1 MTLPRTNYKVQ
12 RNSSKL
18 FTYFL
23 NANRLNYYYI
33 FIMESDFIKSL
44 SYEDIKDFFLHFTV
58 LVIFISFLKI
68 DDFSYSK

>member
-44 SYEDIKDFFLHFTV
+44 SYEDIKDFFLHFAV